1 MMKGVEERI
10 DKGVLWWF
18 SHIERMESVLV
29 VVQWVGCG
37 RDGFEGL
44 FKEERFECQ
53 SSTQNG
59 AKYECMTGA
68 CEE

>member
-1 MMKGVEERI
+1 MKGVEERI

-29 VVQWVGCG
+29 VVQWVSCG

-44 FKEERFECQ
+44 FKEKRFGCQ
-53 SSTQNG
+53 ANKKNG
-59 AKYECMTGA
+59 GGMHGG
-68 CEE
+68 